1 MESKLFTPV
10 TFGPLTLRNRTI
22 RSAAFESM
30 CPGNAPSQMLLDYHR
45 SVAAGGVG
53 MTTVAYAAVTQSG
66 LSFDRQLWLRPEI
79 ISGLREVT
87 GAIHTEGA
95 AAGIQIGHCGN
106 MSHKKICGTTP
117 ISASTG
123 FNLYSPTFVR
133 GMKREELPEMA
144 RAYGRAVHLAREAG
158 FEPEDGELFLSRKV
172 PASGRSR
179 SMLSGRS
186 VPRSV
191 LASVAAELVTIHG
204 QADQLRIAT
213 TSRQREFL
221 DRYAG
226 DEVALAAYGKSWS
239 ALRAMDERLERLNSQ
254 ESSMRQQADYL
265 RESIERINRVD
276 PQPGE
281 MDELRARRDRIE
293 NAAEIAEGVTRALGA
308 LDASQVVDD
317 VESSSAADLIDHASQ
332 ALRAIHVEGVF
343 SELAD
348 RLDSI
353 STDLSDVVFSLSGEV
368 DNEASMEDLDAI
380 NGRIH
385 ELDELTRRW
394 GPELSDVIAWRDKAV
409 YDLED
414 LDASPEK
421 VEQLEAKRAQLLN
434 AAKKAAQAV
443 SKRRRTAAKEL
454 ASKVTAELDSLAMG
468 TSKLEIRVAEREQL
482 DATGA
487 DDIEFLFTPFPGSP
501 QLPMGKSASGG
512 ELSRLMLALELVAA
526 EKHVVAGGTVPP
538 MTFIF
543 DEVDAGVGGKAA
555 VELGARLAKLAQSA
569 QVLVVTHLPQVA
581 SWADEQYVVAKG
593 ETKDGSIATTISQVR
608 GDERVHEIARML
620 SGSES
625 ETSLEHAEELLKS
638 SVLD

>member
-1 MESKLFTPV
+1 M
-10 TFGPLTLRNRTI
+10 
-22 RSAAFESM
+22 
-30 CPGNAPSQMLLDYHR
+30 
-45 SVAAGGVG
+45 
-53 MTTVAYAAVTQSG
+53 
-66 LSFDRQLWLRPEI
+66 
-79 ISGLREVT
+79 
-87 GAIHTEGA
+87 
-95 AAGIQIGHCGN
+95 
-106 MSHKKICGTTP
+106 
-117 ISASTG
+117 
-123 FNLYSPTFVR
+123 
-133 GMKREELPEMA
+133 
-144 RAYGRAVHLAREAG
+144 
-158 FEPEDGELFLSRKV
+158 
-172 PASGRSR
+172 
-179 SMLSGRS
+179 
-186 VPRSV
+186 
-191 LASVAAELVTIHG
+191 TIHG

-213 TSRQREFL
+213 VSRQREFL

-226 DEVALAAYGKSWS
+226 DEVALAAYGKTWN
-239 ALRAMDERLERLNSQ
+239 ALRAMDERLERLSSQ

-308 LDASQVVDD
+308 LDASQVADD
-317 VESSSAADLIDHASQ
+317 VESASAADLIDRASQ

-368 DNEASMEDLDAI
+368 DNEASVEDLDAI

-394 GPELSDVIAWRDKAV
+394 GPELSDVITWRDKAV

-421 VEQLEAKRAQLLN
+421 VERLEAERAQLLE
-434 AAKKAAQAV
+434 AAKKAAQTV
-443 SKRRRTAAKEL
+443 SKRRRAAAKEL

-593 ETKDGSIATTISQVR
+593 ETDDGSIATTINQVR
-608 GDERVHEIARML
+608 GEARVHEIARML

-625 ETSLEHAEELLKS
+625 EASLEHAEELLKS

>member
-1 MESKLFTPV
+1 MLEELEIHNL
-10 TFGPLTLRNRTI
+10 GPI
-22 RSAAFESM
+22 RSALI
-30 CPGNAPSQMLLDYHR
+30 APAGGMTAITGETGAGKSMLLSAIRLISGGPSDGGR
-45 SVAAGGVG
+45 VSVGAQEAWAQGVFEVASSSAAVAA
-53 MTTVAYAAVTQSG
+53 
-66 LSFDRQLWLRPEI
+66 
-79 ISGLREVT
+79 
-87 GAIHTEGA
+87 
-95 AAGIQIGHCGN
+95 
-106 MSHKKICGTTP
+106 
-117 ISASTG
+117 
-123 FNLYSPTFVR
+123 
-133 GMKREELPEMA
+133 
-144 RAYGRAVHLAREAG
+144 AREAG

-213 TSRQREFL
+213 VSRQREFL

-226 DEVALAAYGKSWS
+226 DEVALAAYGKTWN
-239 ALRAMDERLERLNSQ
+239 ALRAMDERLERLSSQ

-308 LDASQVVDD
+308 LDASQVADD
-317 VESSSAADLIDHASQ
+317 VESASAADLIDRASQ

-368 DNEASMEDLDAI
+368 DNEASVEDLDAI

-394 GPELSDVIAWRDKAV
+394 GPELSDVITWRDKAV

-421 VEQLEAKRAQLLN
+421 VEQLEAERAQLLE
-434 AAKKAAQAV
+434 AAKKAAQTV
-443 SKRRRTAAKEL
+443 SKRRRAAAKEL

-482 DATGA
+482 DVTGA

-593 ETKDGSIATTISQVR
+593 ETDDGSIATTINQVR
-608 GDERVHEIARML
+608 GEARVHEIARML

>member
-1 MESKLFTPV
+1 M
-10 TFGPLTLRNRTI
+10 
-22 RSAAFESM
+22 
-30 CPGNAPSQMLLDYHR
+30 
-45 SVAAGGVG
+45 VAA
-53 MTTVAYAAVTQSG
+53 
-66 LSFDRQLWLRPEI
+66 
-79 ISGLREVT
+79 
-87 GAIHTEGA
+87 
-95 AAGIQIGHCGN
+95 
-106 MSHKKICGTTP
+106 
-117 ISASTG
+117 
-123 FNLYSPTFVR
+123 
-133 GMKREELPEMA
+133 
-144 RAYGRAVHLAREAG
+144 AREAG

-593 ETKDGSIATTISQVR
+593 ETDDGSIATTINQVR
-608 GDERVHEIARML
+608 GEARVHEIARML

-625 ETSLEHAEELLKS
+625 EASLEHAEELLKS